1 MYTLCSYL
9 RKIIAA
15 TALMAILVLASTLA
29 VLHPFD
35 FQASAVTSENESS
48 ISIPSISTRYDQDFA
63 TFHIFGEVRN
73 NLEQPVENLT
83 LDVTFLDSSGN
94 VSGTL
99 SGYPYLRFLRQEEK
113 SGFDI
118 VARGDIAASVLN
130 FSYYKI
136 SRSWDVV
143 LEPKPDLLRLD
154 VENLLIDSC
163 DYYRIEGFV
172 TNLGKDPTSDISIS
186 AAFYNKE
193 NQVVATALTVIGES
207 LDATKRAPFA
217 LVMDKISLPH
227 FAYYSL
233 NVQSPDYSSVQKAEG
248 SYSEDESDD
257 ADTFTSLL
265 PSKDITV
272 FTEHAVYG
280 PETTEIA
287 IAGRINFDGEFEWQ
301 PGSLV
306 LIKVVTGSGLEP
318 YRATAPVA
326 QNGSFARL
334 LYFPV
339 DENAQGQ
346 VFKLRAEFAGSFAEN
361 TFSVGY
367 ASTGESL
374 TGCKETEPVK
384 VSQLSVSSGQS
395 ANPADLLSEK
405 EIRLGSTAMLST
417 IAENKLSR
425 QQNVVVIFEI
435 FDERN
440 VVVFLHVGNWTVE
453 PNSDSKGEIPWT
465 PQREGTF
472 RIKSF
477 AFSNLD
483 QPVLLSSAAPLSV
496 SVTAET

>member
-1 MYTLCSYL
+1 M
-9 RKIIAA
+9 
-15 TALMAILVLASTLA
+15 ALLVLASTLA
-29 VLHPFD
+29 LLYHHD

-73 NLEQPVENLT
+73 NLEQPVGNLT
-83 LDVTFLDSSGN
+83 LDVTFLDSNGN
-94 VSGTL
+94 VTGTL

-113 SGFDI
+113 SAFDI
-118 VARGDIAASVLN
+118 VARGDVAASVLN

-154 VENLLIDSC
+154 VENLLIDLC

-172 TNLGKDPTSDISIS
+172 TNLGRDPTSDISIS

-193 NQVVATALTVIGES
+193 NQVVATALTMIGES

-217 LVMDKISLPH
+217 LVLDKVSLPH

-233 NVQSPDYSSVQKAEG
+233 NVQSPDYSSVQRVEG
-248 SYSEDESDD
+248 SDSDDESD
-257 ADTFTSLL
+257 ADIFTSLL
-265 PSKDITV
+265 PSKDITI
-272 FTEHAVYG
+272 FTDPAVYG
-280 PETTEIA
+280 LETTEIA
-287 IAGRINFDGEFEWQ
+287 IAGRINFGGEFEWKT
-301 PGSLV
+301 GSLV
-306 LIKVVTGSGLEP
+306 LIKVVTGSGLVP
-318 YRATAPVA
+318 YLATAPVA

-346 VFKLRAEFAGSFAEN
+346 VFKLRAEFDGSFAEN

-367 ASTGESL
+367 ANTGESSS
-374 TGCKETEPVK
+374 GCKETEPVK
-384 VSQLSVSSGQS
+384 VSQLSISSGQS
-395 ANPADLLSEK
+395 SNTADLLSGK
-405 EIRLGSTAMLST
+405 EIRLGSTATLST

-425 QQNVVVIFEI
+425 QQNIVVIFEV

-453 PNSDSKGEIPWT
+453 PNSDSRGEIPWT

-496 SVTAET
+496 SVTDET

>member
-1 MYTLCSYL
+1 MRALCSYL
-9 RKIIAA
+9 RKNIAA
-15 TALMAILVLASTLA
+15 FTLMTLLFLASALTL
-29 VLHPFD
+29 LHHHD
-35 FQASAVTSENESS
+35 FQASAITSENESN
-48 ISIPSISTRYDQDFA
+48 ISIPSISTRYDQDFG

-83 LDVTFLDSSGN
+83 LDVTFLDSYGN
-94 VSGTL
+94 VSGSL

-113 SGFDI
+113 SAFDI
-118 VARGDIAASVLN
+118 VARGDAAASLQN

-136 SRSWDVV
+136 SRSWDLV
-143 LEPKPDLLRLD
+143 LQPKPDLLKLD

-172 TNLGKDPTSDISIS
+172 TNLGKDRTSDIRIS

-193 NQVVATALTVIGES
+193 NQVVATALTMISES

-217 LVMDKISLPH
+217 LVMDKESLPH

-233 NVQSPDYSSVQKAEG
+233 NVQSPDYSSVVQKEEG
-248 SYSEDESDD
+248 ADSDD
-257 ADTFTSLL
+257 ADAFASLL
-265 PSKDITV
+265 PSKDITI
-272 FTEHAVYG
+272 FTESAVYA

-287 IAGRINFDGEFEWQ
+287 IAGKINFGGELEWQ
-301 PGSLV
+301 PSSLV
-306 LIKVVTGSGLEP
+306 LINVITGSGLVP
-318 YRATAPVA
+318 YLATAPVA

-339 DENAQGQ
+339 DESAQGQ
-346 VFKLRAEFAGSFAEN
+346 VFKLRAEFGGSFAEN

-367 ASTGESL
+367 ANTGESSP
-374 TGCKETEPVK
+374 GCKEAEPVK
-384 VSQLSVSSGQS
+384 VSQLSISSGQPS
-395 ANPADLLSEK
+395 DTTDLVSGK
-405 EIRLGSTAMLST
+405 EISLGSTVMLST

-425 QQNVVVIFEI
+425 QQNIVVIFEI

-453 PNSDSKGEIPWT
+453 PNSDSKGEIPWMT
-465 PQREGTF
+465 EREGTF

-496 SVTAET
+496 SVAEEA